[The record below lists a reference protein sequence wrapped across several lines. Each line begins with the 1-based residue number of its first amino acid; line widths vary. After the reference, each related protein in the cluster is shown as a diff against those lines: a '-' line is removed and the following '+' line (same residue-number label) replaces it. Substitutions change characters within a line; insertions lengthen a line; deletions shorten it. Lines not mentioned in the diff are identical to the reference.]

1 MFFKRNFCFCSL
13 TAFCAF
19 AWLRIRAFV
28 LFGAFWCFWCFWCV
42 QNLFVKTK
50 KGFKTALI
58 TSFILLFT
66 RSMKT
71 YVFFQFSKQ
80 EKQIKQEFTQKVSVS
95 CALTKVI
102 LEG

>member
-19 AWLRIRAFV
+19 AWLRIRVFV
-28 LFGAFWCFWCFWCV
+28 LFGAFWCV

-95 CALTKVI
+95 CARTKVI